1 MWFGSAHFMQ
11 MSNSINDL
19 SVVAVLTFPKKLL
32 GYKTSYRFLFLLTD
46 ILNFIH
52 GLFCYTNTS
61 PK

>member
-1 MWFGSAHFMQ
+1 MQ